1 MVDEQKRQPRSCMAE
16 GCPSLRARKRKLRL
30 SGFIP
35 TASAPGFARLARLL
49 CSSRDV
55 QDRVA
60 KAGRCRGHPQRP
72 PRPLVVRSGHP
83 RLSWGNCSL
92 SCHSPT
98 PRLPCFRWRR
108 TTWIFSKRIS
118 TVERALQRPPRPSV
132 VRSGHPRLS
141 WGNFSPKPRE
151 LQLALKLTF

>member
-1 MVDEQKRQPRSCMAE
+1 MSLNVSLIILDPLYSTHDQDENDTRAMA
-16 GCPSLRARKRKLRL
+16 A
-30 SGFIP
+30 
-35 TASAPGFARLARLL
+35 LAL
-49 CSSRDV
+49 
-55 QDRVA
+55 
-60 KAGRCRGHPQRP
+60 QRP
-72 PRPLVVRSGHP
+72 PRPSVVRSGHP

-98 PRLPCFRWRR
+98 PRLPFFRWGR

-151 LQLALKLTF
+151 LQLALKL

>member
-1 MVDEQKRQPRSCMAE
+1 MKTTPAEALPGGRKQPGLDSFGSR
-16 GCPSLRARKRKLRL
+16 
-30 SGFIP
+30 
-35 TASAPGFARLARLL
+35 
-49 CSSRDV
+49 CSSAVAISLNVSLIILDPLYSTHD
-55 QDRVA
+55 QDENDTRA
-60 KAGRCRGHPQRP
+60 MAALALQRP
-72 PRPLVVRSGHP
+72 PRPSVVRSGHP